1 MSNQCEHGQLARVC
15 ERCEDKAEIERLRA
29 ERDELD
35 GTVRLLSRAQTKLL
49 SEVKKLRAE
58 IERLREALTMVRPY
72 VYGLDNIKRIDAA
85 LSGAHAEQ
93 PASHVLVPRE
103 PTEAMYEAG
112 DTAFEGGYVR
122 EMWAAMIAAAQEQT
136 P

>member
-29 ERDELD
+29 SERSAWNAAVMRDE
-35 GTVRLLSRAQTKLL
+35 
-49 SEVKKLRAE
+49 E
-58 IERLREALTMVRPY
+58 IERLRLTLTIVRPY

-85 LSGAHAEQ
+85 LSGAQAEQ
-93 PASHVLVPRE
+93 PAKQPAFTLRAFQSAQPVVTVHAPFTVQHAI
-103 PTEAMYEAG
+103 TELMKAC
-112 DTAFEGGYVR
+112 
-122 EMWAAMIAAAQEQT
+122 Q